1 MANSPSTIISFSSKQ
16 NLPTDLSISEEA
28 KGQSAQEFPP
38 TASVSPLYYQKII
51 AEILGTYVL
60 VFAGCGAA
68 LVDREKTVTV
78 VGLAMV
84 WGLALMVMIYA
95 LGHVSGG
102 HFNPAVTIGF
112 AAARKLPFIH
122 VPLYVLSQC
131 LGSILACLTLKV
143 LFNDQADILPTLTT
157 YSSSTTDL
165 EAIIWE
171 FIITFILMLTIRG
184 VASDDRAN
192 NELSGVAIG
201 ATVLINAL
209 VAGPIT
215 GASMN
220 PARSIG
226 PAVVSGVYKN
236 QWVFVVAP
244 TIGAIAASLIY
255 SLLQPL
261 KPGKHKESARSTY
274 NDLYLRPDA

>member
-1 MANSPSTIISFSSKQ
+1 MANSPSIISFSSKQ
-16 NLPTDLSISEEA
+16 NLPTDLSITEEA
-28 KGQSAQEFPP
+28 KGYSADEFPP
-38 TASVSPLYYQKII
+38 RDSVSPSYYQKII

-68 LVDREKTVTV
+68 LVDREKTLTV

-84 WGLALMVMIYA
+84 WGLALMAMIYA

-112 AAARKLPFIH
+112 AAARKIPLVH
-122 VPLYVLSQC
+122 VPLYVLSQF
-131 LGSILACLTLKV
+131 LGSTLACLTLKV
-143 LFNDQADILPTLTT
+143 LFNDQADILPTLTH

-165 EAIIWE
+165 EAITWE
-171 FIITFILMLTIRG
+171 FVITFIFMLTIRG

-192 NELSGVAIG
+192 NELAGVAIG
-201 ATVLINAL
+201 ATVIFNAL

-220 PARSIG
+220 PARSMG
-226 PAVVSGVYKN
+226 PAIVSGVYKN
-236 QWVFVVAP
+236 QWVYVVAP
-244 TIGAIAASLIY
+244 ILGAIAASLIY
-255 SLLQPL
+255 SLLQPW
-261 KPGKHKESARSTY
+261 KPEKNRESARSTY
-274 NDLYLRPDA
+274 NDLYLRPEV